1 MSIQNDKVISKSFND
16 DFEILPEGKIFYDQS
31 FKIILIGNESNYY
44 IS

>member
-31 FKIILIGNESNYY
+31 FKIILIGNESN
-44 IS
+44 